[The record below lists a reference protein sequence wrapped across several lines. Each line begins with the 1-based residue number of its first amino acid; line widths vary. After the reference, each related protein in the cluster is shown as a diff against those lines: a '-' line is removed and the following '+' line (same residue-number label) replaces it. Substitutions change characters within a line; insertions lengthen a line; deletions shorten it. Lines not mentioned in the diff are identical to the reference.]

1 MRFVWVMVVA
11 LLSACQSLP
20 PLPEWQSPQ
29 GREHAELGVI
39 LDLRSGERLSPEQ
52 LVGQLASADRVLI
65 GERHDNPDH
74 HTLQLWLMQALA
86 MQRRQ
91 GSLLLEMLVPAQ
103 QAKVD
108 GVREMQAQGRLPSDL
123 PAALEWEKGWPWG
136 LYGDVVSYALQQPY
150 PVLAANLDRSEV
162 MSIFTGAAP
171 PLSGDRSTASP
182 VREALL
188 AQVRRSHCDLLP
200 EAQLPAMVAVQQQ
213 RDRRMADRLL
223 AAPQPALLL
232 AGSFH
237 VRRDLGIPLHLDDLD
252 AQGATRVLILAE
264 VGERLTAQQADY
276 VWYTPAQPE
285 QDHCVQLR
293 QTSR

>member
-39 LDLRSGERLSPEQ
+39 LDLRSGERLNPEQ
-52 LVGQLASADRVLI
+52 LVGQLAGADRVLV

-74 HTLQLWLMQALA
+74 HALQLWLMQALA

-91 GSLLLEMLVPAQ
+91 GSVLLEMLVPAQ

-108 GVREMQAQGRLPSDL
+108 AVREMQRQGRRPSDL
-123 PAALEWEKGWPWG
+123 PAALEWEKGWPWR
-136 LYGDVVSYALQQPY
+136 LYGDLVRYVLQQPY
-150 PVLAANLDRSEV
+150 PVLAANLDRAEV
-162 MSIFTGAAP
+162 MSIYTGAVP
-171 PLSGDRSTASP
+171 PLSGARSTAMP

-200 EAQLPAMVAVQQQ
+200 EAQLPAMLAVQQQ

-223 AAPQPALLL
+223 AVPQPALLL

-237 VRRDLGIPLHLDDLD
+237 VRRDLGVPLHLEDLG
-252 AQGATRVLILAE
+252 APGATRVLVMAE
-264 VGERLTAQQADY
+264 VGERVTAQQADY
-276 VWYTPAQPE
+276 VWFTPAQPE
-285 QDHCVQLR
+285 QDHCAQLR
-293 QTSR
+293 PQTR